1 VIGGIQNDL
10 ARFHRHACTSA
21 VDLTGRPINGIILA
35 RPTPVKTPGIG
46 GREGALADNP
56 PTLRDPAFFAIM
68 DAMSDTTPSRP
79 RRRKRYQLAID
90 WLYAHVLPGLLAGVL
105 RALCAT
111 LRWDIRGREHMA
123 PFWDAG
129 SPVIVGC
136 WHGRL
141 LLIPWAWEK
150 SGKGE
155 VFVLMGRNR
164 NGELITRI
172 VSHFNMQPVRG
183 GSSSGGEE
191 ARREMVALVGRS
203 PRTTLAM
210 TPDGPR
216 GPRYTSKM
224 GMAHLSRS
232 TGAPVV
238 WMSAAA
244 SRGWRFP
251 SWDRFLL
258 PAPFARVIVDFTPAI
273 DPRDHEDLALEAWKE
288 LLDREGRRQLARLDR
303 ELGVLIDEDA
313 PLLEASPA
321 SA

>member
-1 VIGGIQNDL
+1 MV
-10 ARFHRHACTSA
+10 
-21 VDLTGRPINGIILA
+21 
-35 RPTPVKTPGIG
+35 
-46 GREGALADNP
+46 
-56 PTLRDPAFFAIM
+56 
-68 DAMSDTTPSRP
+68 AMSGAPPPRP

-105 RALCAT
+105 RGLCAT
-111 LRWDIRGREHMA
+111 LRWDIRGREHLA
-123 PFWDAG
+123 PYWDGG

-150 SGKGE
+150 TGKGE

-183 GSSSGGEE
+183 GSSAGGEE
-191 ARREMVALVGRS
+191 ARREMAELVRRS

-216 GPRYTSKM
+216 GPRYESKM
-224 GMAHLSRS
+224 GMAHLSR
-232 TGAPVV
+232 TLGVPVV
-238 WMSAAA
+238 WMSATA
-244 SRGWRFP
+244 SRSWRFP
-251 SWDRFLL
+251 SWDRFML
-258 PAPFARVIVDFTPAI
+258 PAPFSRVRVEFAPAI
-273 DPRDHEDLALEAWKE
+273 VPHDHEGLDLAAWKE
-288 LLDREGRRQLARLDR
+288 LLDREGRRQLARLDS
-303 ELGVLIDEDA
+303 ELGVLIDDDR
-313 PLLEASPA
+313 PLLGEPTAP